1 MVYNSVF
8 MNPTPSMPRYSR
20 YIRVMPTLL
29 RDRAQV
35 ISSAD
40 AIRKKM
46 YAANIGGLGEY
57 HINIK
62 DAIRLDTMPMISAM
76 NLTG

>member
-1 MVYNSVF
+1 
-8 MNPTPSMPRYSR
+8 MNPTPSIPRYSR
-20 YIRVMPTLL
+20 YIRVMPTLF

-35 ISSAD
+35 INNAD
-40 AIRKKM
+40 AMRKKM
-46 YAANIGGLGEY
+46 YAANMGGLGEY

-62 DAIRLDTMPMISAM
+62 DAIRLDIIPMISAM

>member
-1 MVYNSVF
+1 
-8 MNPTPSMPRYSR
+8 MPRYSK
-20 YIRVMPTLL
+20 YIKVMPTLL

-40 AIRKKM
+40 AMRKKM
-46 YAANIGGLGEY
+46 YAANIGGFGEY
-57 HINIK
+57 HINII
-62 DAIRLDTMPMISAM
+62 DATRLDTMPMISAM